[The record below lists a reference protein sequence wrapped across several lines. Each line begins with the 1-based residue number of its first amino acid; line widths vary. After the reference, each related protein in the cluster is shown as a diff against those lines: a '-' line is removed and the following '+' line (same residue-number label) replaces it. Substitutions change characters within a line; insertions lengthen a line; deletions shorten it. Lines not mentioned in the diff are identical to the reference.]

1 MIRRIRPVSRI
12 LRIETEI
19 RRQEAGTLVR
29 EPDLPGL
36 DQVWM
41 PAVDIYEKDDEIVVE
56 VELAGVL
63 QQDIRIMLHGNR
75 IEVKGLKKEG
85 PAEAVP
91 RYHRLEREYGT
102 FRRTILIP
110 CSVQPD
116 RTVAMLENGILTIVL
131 KKRPGPIREVAVKI
145 RKSSE

>member
-12 LRIETEI
+12 IKIEAEI
-19 RRQEAGTLVR
+19 RRQGVGAFARGS
-29 EPDLPGL
+29 DLPGL
-36 DQVWM
+36 DQVWV

-63 QQDIRIMLHGNR
+63 KKDVRIMLYGNR

-102 FRRTILIP
+102 FRRMIFVP
-110 CSVQPD
+110 CAIQPD
-116 RTVAMLENGILTIVL
+116 RTAATLENGILTIVL
-131 KKRPGPIREVAVKI
+131 KKRPGPTPKVEVKI
-145 RKSSE
+145 RKNGE

>member
-12 LRIETEI
+12 IKIEAEI
-19 RRQEAGTLVR
+19 RRQGVGALARGS
-29 EPDLPGL
+29 DLPGL
-36 DQVWM
+36 DQVWV

-63 QQDIRIMLHGNR
+63 KKDVRIMLYGNR

-102 FRRTILIP
+102 FRRMIFIP
-110 CSVQPD
+110 CAIQPD
-116 RTVAMLENGILTIVL
+116 RTAATLENGILTIVL
-131 KKRPGPIREVAVKI
+131 KKRSGPTPKVEVKI
-145 RKSSE
+145 RKNGE

>member
-12 LRIETEI
+12 LKIEAEI
-19 RRQEAGTLVR
+19 RKPGAGVLVR
-29 EPDLPGL
+29 ESDLPGL
-36 DQVWM
+36 DQVWV

-63 QQDIRIMLHGNR
+63 KKDVRIMLHGNR
-75 IEVKGLKKEG
+75 IEVKGLKKEN

-102 FRRTILIP
+102 FRRTIFVP
-110 CSVQPD
+110 CAVQPE
-116 RTVAMLENGILTIVL
+116 RRAATLENGILTIVL
-131 KKRPGPIREVAVKI
+131 KKRPGRSPEVEVKI
-145 RKSSE
+145 RKNGE